1 MSLTSDHLYPYNL
14 ILSPINISGYNLKKL
29 IVISIATIYLLS
41 EAASLRA
48 QEDYR
53 FDIGGGVGMT
63 GYLGDA
69 NTSTLFQRPS
79 WDIELIF
86 RYIANNR
93 WNFKTNLFVGGLSGD
108 SADMTNV
115 FPSDQTF
122 KFSTVFYEL
131 SELAEFNFF
140 GYGIGETY
148 QHLKRWT
155 PYLAGGVGMTAWT
168 VGGHGGLAFTIP
180 FGVGFRYKPS
190 KRLNLGLEF
199 LMKKTFTDRLD
210 GPDLQD
216 PMGIESSF
224 MKNTD
229 WYSTLTFT
237 VTFEFSKRCA
247 TCNYKD

>member
-1 MSLTSDHLYPYNL
+1 MKRLA
-14 ILSPINISGYNLKKL
+14 
-29 IVISIATIYLLS
+29 VISIATLYLLIETTNLS
-41 EAASLRA
+41 A

-69 NTSTLFQRPS
+69 NTSTLFKRPS
-79 WDIELIF
+79 WDIELLL
-86 RYIANNR
+86 RYIATPR
-93 WNFKTNLFVGGLSGD
+93 WSFKSGVYIGGLSGD
-108 SADMTNV
+108 SADMVNV
-115 FPSDQTF
+115 FPDGETY
-122 KFSTVFYEL
+122 KFTTTFYEV

-140 GYGIGETY
+140 SYGIGETY
-148 QHLKRWT
+148 LHLKRWT
-155 PYLAGGVGMTAWT
+155 PYITGGLGVTAWS
-168 VGGHGGLAFTIP
+168 VGGHGGAAFTIP
-180 FGVGFRYKPS
+180 FGIGFKYKPS

-210 GPDLQD
+210 GPDLDD
-216 PMGIESSF
+216 PTGIKSSF

-237 VTFEFSKRCA
+237 VSYEFSKRCA